1 MKRLINITITAL
13 FLLAVN
19 ASNAYAASIGSVR
32 ERLANDPGVGSLY
45 TIDDNFSVIS
55 VKNSGV
61 EAKDFTVVKEFSSN
75 GRRYQIIR
83 HSEAEPFMYKGS
95 AAPEYS
101 TVQMLP
107 NGEFNLNEEGYGIAD
122 LYEHLYAV
130 CRKSNG
136 TASFI
141 IPVKYGQYKRLT
153 QIAAVDAFSYMLSSD
168 NGNGSW
174 FIACDGASRFVAE
187 KNYSFKGLS
196 QTVNIRSNRGF
207 EGVSYIKTGKEVADL
222 VAYQA
227 RAISAKDE
235 ATVLEETAL
244 EAAALG
250 TDFVKVHNG
259 VRYTAAFKN
268 AENGCGSVEIKK
280 TVSTENMATAKLYD
294 YEVCLDKASK
304 VGEKEITPDAAR
316 NMYANALIEPVK

>member
-1 MKRLINITITAL
+1 MKRLITTTITAL
-13 FLLAVN
+13 VLLAVN
-19 ASNAYAASIGSVR
+19 ASNAFATSTGSVR
-32 ERLANDPGVGSLY
+32 ARLANDPDVEALY
-45 TIDDNFSVIS
+45 TIDDNFSMIS

-61 EAKDFTVVKEFSSN
+61 EAKDFTVVKEFSNN

-83 HSEAEPFMYKGS
+83 HREAEPFMYKGG

-101 TVQMLP
+101 VVQMLP
-107 NGEFNLNEEGYGIAD
+107 NGEFSLNEEGYGMAD
-122 LYEHLYAV
+122 LYEHLYAA
-130 CRKSNG
+130 CRKGNG

-153 QIAAVDAFSYMLSSD
+153 QVSAVDAFSYMLSSD

-174 FIACDGASRFVAE
+174 FIACEGASRFVAE
-187 KNYSFKGLS
+187 KFYIKGLS

-207 EGVSYIKTGKEVADL
+207 EGVSYIKTSKEVAAL
-222 VAYQA
+222 MAYQA

-244 EAAALG
+244 EAVALG

-268 AENGCGSVEIKK
+268 AKNGCRSIEIKK
-280 TVSTENMATAKLYD
+280 TVSTENMETARIYD
-294 YEVCLDKASK
+294 YEVCLGKVSK
-304 VGEKEITPDAAR
+304 LREKEVTPDAAR
-316 NMYANALIEPVK
+316 SMYANALIEPVK

>member
-1 MKRLINITITAL
+1 MKRLMNITITAL
-13 FLLAVN
+13 VLLAVN
-19 ASNAYAASIGSVR
+19 ASNAFAASDGSVR
-32 ERLANDPGVGSLY
+32 ERLADDPGVETLY
-45 TIDDNFSVIS
+45 SIDDNFSMIS

-61 EAKDFTVVKEFSSN
+61 EAKDFTVVKEFSNN

-83 HSEAEPFMYKGS
+83 HREAEPFMYKGS

-101 TVQMLP
+101 AVTILP
-107 NGEFNLNEEGYGIAD
+107 DGEFNLNEEGYGIAD
-122 LYEHLYAV
+122 LYEHLYAA

-153 QIAAVDAFSYMLSSD
+153 QVAAVDAFSYMLSSD

-174 FIACDGASRFVAE
+174 FIACTGASRFVAE
-187 KNYSFKGLS
+187 KYYIKGLS
-196 QTVNIRSNRGF
+196 QTVKIRSNRGF

-222 VAYQA
+222 VAYQS

-268 AENGCGSVEIKK
+268 AKNGCGSVEIKK
-280 TVSTENMATAKLYD
+280 TVSTENMATAKVYD

-304 VGEKEITPDAAR
+304 VKEKEITPDAAS
-316 NMYANALIEPVK
+316 NMYANALIDPVK